1 MFLRIGAVSVN
12 MDQVLDIHEYRAE
25 DHRPQREPEG
35 HIFRLSF
42 GHPDNDSTEHMATL
56 SGADAEAF
64 SAWLDEQATNLTPAT
79 EDDQEWEE
87 YKARVGEMDRARW
100 EATKRELH
108 QLNRDMNDAEPSARQ
123 MNRAS
128 ELEVRLGY

>member
-12 MDQVLDIHEYRAE
+12 MDQVSEIYVSPSEEQAVIRLGLN
-25 DHRPQREPEG
+25 RELG
-35 HIFRLSF
+35 FKGS
-42 GHPDNDSTEHMATL
+42 
-56 SGADAEAF
+56 EAK
-64 SAWLDEQATNLTPAT
+64 ALVGWLDSHAANLTPAT
-79 EDDQEWEE
+79 PDEQEWEE
-87 YKARVGEMDRARW
+87 YKASIGEMDRARW